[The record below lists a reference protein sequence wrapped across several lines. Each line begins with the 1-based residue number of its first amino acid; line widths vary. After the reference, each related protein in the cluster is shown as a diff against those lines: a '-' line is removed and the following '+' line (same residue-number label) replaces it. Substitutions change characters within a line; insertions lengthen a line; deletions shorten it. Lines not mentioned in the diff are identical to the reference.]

1 MDNRKIKV
9 GITHGDTNGV
19 GYELIFK
26 TFADP
31 GMLELCTPVVY
42 GAAKVASYHRKALG
56 INVNYHIV
64 NSAAEAEDNALNF
77 INTSDGEVK
86 IDLGHPDAESGHLA
100 YVALERAVQDA
111 KAGDIDVLV
120 TAPVCKAGIQ
130 CDGFRFAGHTEYLQD
145 RLGGEGDEPL
155 MMLCSD
161 TLRVALVTTHLPLS
175 AVPAA
180 ITKENVVRKARL
192 LHESLRRDFLLSA
205 PRIAI
210 LALNPHG
217 GDDGLLGTE
226 EQEIL
231 LPAIEE
237 LKEAGLACFGPYPAD
252 GFFGAGRY
260 TAFDGVLAMYHDQ
273 GLAPFK
279 ALAGT
284 EGINFTAGLPVVR
297 TSPDHG
303 TAFDIAGKGLASES
317 SFRKAVYAAIDLYR
331 NRTADDIARQDP
343 LRKHYHDR
351 REEGERA
358 RQPRPERPQA

>member
-26 TFADP
+26 TFADA

-56 INVNYHIV
+56 MATNYRLV
-64 NSAAEAEDNALNF
+64 ASAAEAQENALNF
-77 INTSDGEVK
+77 INTFDGEVK
-86 IDLGHPDAESGHLA
+86 IDLGHPDAESGRQA
-100 YVALERAVQDA
+100 YVALERAVQDC
-111 KAGDIDVLV
+111 KDGHIDALV
-120 TAPVCKAGIQ
+120 TAPICKAGIQ

-145 RLGGEGDEPL
+145 RLGAEGDESL
-155 MMLCSD
+155 MILCSD
-161 TLRVALVTTHLPLS
+161 ALRVALATTHLPLN

-180 ITKENVVRKARL
+180 ITKENIVRKARL
-192 LHESLRRDFLLSA
+192 LHGSLRRDFLISA
-205 PRIAI
+205 PRVAI

-226 EQEIL
+226 ERDAI

-237 LKEAGLACFGPYPAD
+237 LREDGLACFGPYPAD
-252 GFFGAGRY
+252 GFFGAGHY
-260 TAFDGVLAMYHDQ
+260 AAFDGVLAMYHDQ

-279 ALAGT
+279 ALTGT
-284 EGINFTAGLPVVR
+284 EGFNFTAGLPVVR

-303 TAFDIAGKGLASES
+303 TASDIAGKGVASES
-317 SFRKAVYAAIDLYR
+317 SFRKAVYAAIDIYR
-331 NRTADDIARQDP
+331 NRAADDEARQNP

-358 RQPRPERPQA
+358 RQARQEKPQA